1 MIEYDILDLKESLDA
16 ETIKKFRKFLKKF
29 KTFQD
34 ATLEKVS
41 AVLLENLDENG
52 AIVLSDTLSVRIR
65 EICAE
70 QGKQLVTDER
80 EFVRGL
86 LEDVYSDAATKNAKV
101 IGFKPDFSLVRQEM
115 IDRAVKA
122 PIDGKSFSARIWKN
136 TNALAQRIHNDVVDM
151 VREGKRPNEISRQ
164 IKKDFGSSA
173 YEAERLVR
181 TESAKVQS
189 EAQKDVYESSGVVS
203 SVQWCA
209 TLENSTCDEC
219 GAMDGKIY
227 SLHDAPNLP
236 FHPNCKCC
244 LLPVI
249 DGYESR
255 TRADNETHKTIDYID
270 WQNWKKQQ

>member
-1 MIEYDILDLKESLDA
+1 MIQYEILALKESLDA

-41 AVLLENLDENG
+41 AVLLEYLDENG
-52 AIVLSDTLSVRIR
+52 AILLSDTLSVRIR
-65 EICAE
+65 EIVSE

-86 LEDVYSDAATKNAKV
+86 LEDVYSDAATRNEKV

-122 PIDGKSFSARIWKN
+122 PIDGKTFSSRIWKN

-181 TESAKVQS
+181 TESAKVQTA
-189 EAQKDVYESSGVVS
+189 AQMDVYESSGVVS
-203 SVQWCA
+203 EVEWCS
-209 TLENSTCDEC
+209 TLEQNTCDIC
-219 GAMDGKIY
+219 GAMDGKRFK
-227 SLHDAPNLP
+227 LGEAPDLP
-236 FHPNCKCC
+236 HPMCRCT

-255 TRADNETHKTIDYID
+255 TRADNETKRTIDYID
-270 WQNWKKQQ
+270 WQNWKKH